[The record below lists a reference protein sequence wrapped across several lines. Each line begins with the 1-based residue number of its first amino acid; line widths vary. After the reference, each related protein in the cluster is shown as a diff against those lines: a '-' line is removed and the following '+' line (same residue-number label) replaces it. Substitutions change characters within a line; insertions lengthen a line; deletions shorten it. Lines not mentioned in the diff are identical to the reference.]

1 LSKFIVWPCLDRS
14 WMLSA
19 GAFGVQT
26 ASRFGQTPDRP
37 IETKAPADK
46 IPSTTTR
53 FEEVDVEVE
62 VEN

>member
-1 LSKFIVWPCLDRS
+1 
-14 WMLSA
+14 MLSA